1 MNASAA
7 GASSEGDRV
16 TRLSDR
22 AVVLLT
28 AGAFLAVMVGIAV
41 IGTIVAG

>member
-1 MNASAA
+1 M
-7 GASSEGDRV
+7 

-28 AGAFLAVMVGIAV
+28 AGAFLTVVVGIAV
-41 IGTIVAG
+41 IGVIVAG

>member
-1 MNASAA
+1 VNASAA

-28 AGAFLAVMVGIAV
+28 VGAFLAIVAGIAV
-41 IGTIVAG
+41 IGTILAG

>member
-1 MNASAA
+1 M
-7 GASSEGDRV
+7 

-28 AGAFLAVMVGIAV
+28 VGAFLAVVVGIAV
-41 IGTIVAG
+41 IGAIVAG